1 MKIPVSLLITLT
13 SSSPLLQLKLVGI
26 GGSPI
31 DCDRP
36 AVAAFVLL
44 VALCRIIEDTSFII
58 IGTFVISS
66 LAVGYIGL
74 KNSTWDTIESIS
86 NYVWFA
92 SEAMITLGMIGTVA
106 GFLIMLN
113 TAFSG
118 LDVND
123 IRNVQEAISD
133 MAIGMSTAL
142 VTTLVGLVC
151 STLIKVQMVV
161 YENSSNGN
169 P

>member
-1 MKIPVSLLITLT
+1 MNVTLKWWIQTALITFA
-13 SSSPLLQLKLVGI
+13 
-26 GGSPI
+26 
-31 DCDRP
+31 
-36 AVAAFVLL
+36 AVMANQYGWWEFLYNADMTK
-44 VALCRIIEDTSFII
+44 ISFII

-66 LAVGYIGL
+66 LAIGYIGL
-74 KNSTWDTIESIS
+74 KNTTWDIIESIS

-92 SEAMITLGMIGTVA
+92 SEVMITLGMIGTVA

-123 IRNVQEAISD
+123 VRNIQQSISD

-142 VTTLVGLVC
+142 VTTLVGLIC
-151 STLIKVQMVV
+151 STLIKVQILV
-161 YENSSNGN
+161 YENSTSGN
-169 P
+169 

>member
-1 MKIPVSLLITLT
+1 MKWWIQTALITFA
-13 SSSPLLQLKLVGI
+13 
-26 GGSPI
+26 
-31 DCDRP
+31 
-36 AVAAFVLL
+36 AVMANQYGWWEFLYNADMTK
-44 VALCRIIEDTSFII
+44 ISFII

-74 KNSTWDTIESIS
+74 KNTTWDTIESIS

-92 SEAMITLGMIGTVA
+92 SEAMITIGMIGTVA

-142 VTTLVGLVC
+142 VTTLVGLIC
-151 STLIKVQMVV
+151 STLIKVQILV
-161 YENSSNGN
+161 YENSTSGN
-169 P
+169 

>member
-1 MKIPVSLLITLT
+1 MNVTLKWWIQTALITFA
-13 SSSPLLQLKLVGI
+13 
-26 GGSPI
+26 
-31 DCDRP
+31 
-36 AVAAFVLL
+36 AVMANQYGWWEFLYNADMTK
-44 VALCRIIEDTSFII
+44 ISFII

-74 KNSTWDTIESIS
+74 KNTTWDTIESIS

>member
-1 MKIPVSLLITLT
+1 MNVTLKWWIQTALITFA
-13 SSSPLLQLKLVGI
+13 
-26 GGSPI
+26 
-31 DCDRP
+31 
-36 AVAAFVLL
+36 AVMANQYGWWEFLYNADMTK
-44 VALCRIIEDTSFII
+44 ISFII

-66 LAVGYIGL
+66 LAIGYIGL
-74 KNSTWDTIESIS
+74 KNTTWDTIESIS

-142 VTTLVGLVC
+142 VTTLVGLIC
-151 STLIKVQMVV
+151 STLIKVQILV
-161 YENSSNGN
+161 YENSTSGN
-169 P
+169 

>member
-1 MKIPVSLLITLT
+1 M
-13 SSSPLLQLKLVGI
+13 
-26 GGSPI
+26 
-31 DCDRP
+31 
-36 AVAAFVLL
+36 
-44 VALCRIIEDTSFII
+44 
-58 IGTFVISS
+58 
-66 LAVGYIGL
+66 
-74 KNSTWDTIESIS
+74 DTIESIS

-142 VTTLVGLVC
+142 VTTLVGLIC
-151 STLIKVQMVV
+151 STLIKVQILV
-161 YENSSNGN
+161 YENSTSGN
-169 P
+169 

>member
-1 MKIPVSLLITLT
+1 MNVTLKWWIQTALITFA
-13 SSSPLLQLKLVGI
+13 
-26 GGSPI
+26 
-31 DCDRP
+31 
-36 AVAAFVLL
+36 AVMANQYGWWEFLYNADMTE
-44 VALCRIIEDTSFII
+44 ISFII

-74 KNSTWDTIESIS
+74 KNTTWDTIESIS

-142 VTTLVGLVC
+142 VTTLVGLIC
-151 STLIKVQMVV
+151 STLIKVQILV
-161 YENSSNGN
+161 YENSTSGN
-169 P
+169 

>member
-1 MKIPVSLLITLT
+1 MNVTLKWWIQNALILFAAVMVDQYDWWNFLYHADMTKIS
-13 SSSPLLQLKLVGI
+13 
-26 GGSPI
+26 
-31 DCDRP
+31 
-36 AVAAFVLL
+36 FV
-44 VALCRIIEDTSFII
+44 I
-58 IGTFVISS
+58 IGLFVISS
-66 LAVGYIGL
+66 LAVVYIGL
-74 KNSTWDTIESIS
+74 KNVPWGTVEPIS

>member
-1 MKIPVSLLITLT
+1 MNVTLKWWIQTALITFA
-13 SSSPLLQLKLVGI
+13 
-26 GGSPI
+26 
-31 DCDRP
+31 
-36 AVAAFVLL
+36 AVMANQYGWWEFLYNADMTK
-44 VALCRIIEDTSFII
+44 ISFII

-66 LAVGYIGL
+66 LAIGYIGL
-74 KNSTWDTIESIS
+74 KNTTWDTIESIS

-92 SEAMITLGMIGTVA
+92 SEVMITLGMIGTVA

-123 IRNVQEAISD
+123 VRNIQQAISD

-142 VTTLVGLVC
+142 VTTLVGLIC
-151 STLIKVQMVV
+151 STLIKVQILV
-161 YENSSNGN
+161 YENSTSGN
-169 P
+169 

>member
-1 MKIPVSLLITLT
+1 MNVTLKWWIQTALITFA
-13 SSSPLLQLKLVGI
+13 
-26 GGSPI
+26 
-31 DCDRP
+31 
-36 AVAAFVLL
+36 AVMANQYGWWEFLYNADMTK
-44 VALCRIIEDTSFII
+44 ISFII

-74 KNSTWDTIESIS
+74 KNTTWDTIESIS

-92 SEAMITLGMIGTVA
+92 SEVMITLGMIGTVA

-123 IRNVQEAISD
+123 VRNIQQAISD

-142 VTTLVGLVC
+142 VTTLVGLIC
-151 STLIKVQMVV
+151 STLIKVQILV
-161 YENSSNGN
+161 YENSTSEN
-169 P
+169 

>member
-1 MKIPVSLLITLT
+1 MNVTLKWWIQTALITFA
-13 SSSPLLQLKLVGI
+13 
-26 GGSPI
+26 
-31 DCDRP
+31 
-36 AVAAFVLL
+36 AVMANQYGWWEFLYNADMTK
-44 VALCRIIEDTSFII
+44 ISFII

-74 KNSTWDTIESIS
+74 KNTTWDTIESIS

-142 VTTLVGLVC
+142 VTTLVGLIC
-151 STLIKVQMVV
+151 STLIKVQILV
-161 YENSSNGN
+161 YENSTSGN
-169 P
+169 

>member
-1 MKIPVSLLITLT
+1 LL
-13 SSSPLLQLKLVGI
+13 
-26 GGSPI
+26 
-31 DCDRP
+31 
-36 AVAAFVLL
+36 LL
-44 VALCRIIEDTSFII
+44 VL
-58 IGTFVISS
+58 FVISS

-74 KNSTWDTIESIS
+74 KNTTWDTIESIS

-161 YENSSNGN
+161 YENSTKWKLTDIKVHLDL
-169 P
+169 

>member
-1 MKIPVSLLITLT
+1 MANQYGWWEFLYNADMTKI
-13 SSSPLLQLKLVGI
+13 
-26 GGSPI
+26 
-31 DCDRP
+31 
-36 AVAAFVLL
+36 
-44 VALCRIIEDTSFII
+44 SFII

-74 KNSTWDTIESIS
+74 KNTTWDTIESIS

-92 SEAMITLGMIGTVA
+92 SEAMITIGMIGTVA

-142 VTTLVGLVC
+142 VTTLVGLIC
-151 STLIKVQMVV
+151 STLIKVQILV
-161 YENSSNGN
+161 YENSTSEN
-169 P
+169 

>member
-1 MKIPVSLLITLT
+1 MNVTLKWWIQTALITFA
-13 SSSPLLQLKLVGI
+13 
-26 GGSPI
+26 
-31 DCDRP
+31 
-36 AVAAFVLL
+36 AVMANQYGWWEFLYNADMTK
-44 VALCRIIEDTSFII
+44 ISFII

-74 KNSTWDTIESIS
+74 KNTTWDTIESIS

-142 VTTLVGLVC
+142 VTTLVGLIC
-151 STLIKVQMVV
+151 STLIKVQILV
-161 YENSSNGN
+161 YENSTSEN
-169 P
+169 

>member
-1 MKIPVSLLITLT
+1 MKNT
-13 SSSPLLQLKLVGI
+13 
-26 GGSPI
+26 
-31 DCDRP
+31 
-36 AVAAFVLL
+36 
-44 VALCRIIEDTSFII
+44 
-58 IGTFVISS
+58 
-66 LAVGYIGL
+66 
-74 KNSTWDTIESIS
+74 TWDTVEPIS

-151 STLIKVQMVV
+151 STLIKVQMIV

-169 P
+169 PQI